1 MTLEN
6 RASQQ
11 VAPSELAVQ
20 QQNPYDTT
28 PLAAVQGAVPATPEE
43 HLPPAPAVPVEP
55 AAPAELAA
63 PVEPAA
69 PVVSNEPAPQAA
81 PVEPA
86 AQPTPTE
93 QSTSDSPVEDVASAT
108 PAEPAAPVAAVE
120 QAAAAAPAVA
130 APPAVPAEDLA
141 PLPSSEDA
149 VPAAP
154 VDPQAPI
161 SAPATPI
168 EYTVEAEA
176 VGEADTE
183 PSVDIPVGTEAVDD
197 TPSAATPEAAAA
209 SPVGQSVEAEVAE
222 DVSPAAVVAEAASA
236 EPVEPLAETGPVEE
250 APLVSTEEAT
260 PAEHSAEA
268 EAVEETAPAAVVE
281 EVAPATPAEPSAG
294 ASPVYDDATVRSLMD
309 MLIMTDGMIQPQE
322 RAFAIDLL
330 QQVIIHASN
339 DSKRVLCERLAN
351 MEDAPERLVSLFLQ
365 HTEIAIAAPLLHR
378 ANCVSDSELMVV
390 VEAGDSQ
397 RCRLIAGR
405 PQLSGVIASALSK
418 SSDASVLQALARNKS
433 VHLAQEAIDQLTVHA
448 CTIEDLVEPLVMRPE
463 MTTAHALY
471 LFWSMG
477 AKHRAYTLGRFLTDI
492 RVLPHAL
499 VMSGSSGD
507 LALGG
512 GEAGSGD
519 SQPALAARP
528 DREKAS
534 ELLAAMDL
542 GETESVATLI
552 SEYAGL
558 APETA
563 DRISKDEG
571 GEAHV
576 VVCKALGA
584 SRFAFADIC
593 QRQIE
598 AGAPPASVEAL
609 QILFDT
615 LSFNQARM
623 ALTYWDWFSN
633 KLGPY
638 ANFPGRDVTS
648 AQETS

>member
-43 HLPPAPAVPVEP
+43 HLPAAPAVPVEP
-55 AAPAELAA
+55 AAP
-63 PVEPAA
+63 
-69 PVVSNEPAPQAA
+69 VVSDEPAPQAL

-86 AQPTPTE
+86 AQMAPAE
-93 QSTSDSPVEDVASAT
+93 QSISNGPVEDVASAM

-120 QAAAAAPAVA
+120 QAPAAAPVVAVPPA
-130 APPAVPAEDLA
+130 APAEGSA
-141 PLPSSEDA
+141 PLSSSEDA
-149 VPAAP
+149 VPAEP
-154 VDPQAPI
+154 VEPAAPI
-161 SAPATPI
+161 VAPATPI

-176 VGEADTE
+176 VGEADAE
-183 PSVDIPVGTEAVDD
+183 PSVEITVEADAVDD
-197 TPSAATPEAAAA
+197 TPSAATPEAVAA
-209 SPVGQSVEAEVAE
+209 SPVGQSVEVQAAE
-222 DVSPAAVVAEAASA
+222 DVTPAADVAETASA
-236 EPVEPLAETGPVEE
+236 APVEPLAETGPVEE
-250 APLVSTEEAT
+250 APLVSTEEAA
-260 PAEHSAEA
+260 PAGHSSEP
-268 EAVEETAPAAVVE
+268 EAVEETAPEAVVE
-281 EVAPATPAEPSAG
+281 EAAPAAQAEPSVS

-322 RAFAIDLL
+322 RSFAIDLL

-339 DSKRVLCERLAN
+339 ESKRVLCERLAN

-405 PQLSGVIASALSK
+405 PQLSGVVASALSK

-448 CTIEDLVEPLVMRPE
+448 CAVGDLVEPLVMRPE

-499 VMSGSSGD
+499 VMSGSSGN

-512 GEAGSGD
+512 GKAGSGE

-563 DRISKDEG
+563 SRISEDEG